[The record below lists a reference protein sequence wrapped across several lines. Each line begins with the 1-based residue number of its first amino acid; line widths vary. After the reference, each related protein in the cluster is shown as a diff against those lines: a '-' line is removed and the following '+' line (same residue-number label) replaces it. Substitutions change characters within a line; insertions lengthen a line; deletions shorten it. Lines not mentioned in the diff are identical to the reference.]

1 MQERL
6 FGGGGKVRGWGGGDV
21 SGCVSEG
28 CRVVLFSAFF
38 RVSVRLFMRKA
49 FLRVPEC

>member
-6 FGGGGKVRGWGGGDV
+6 FGGGGKVRGWEGGDV